1 MCVRVIHTC
10 FASASLLNCV
20 LTWLKTVCV
29 CVRTCNMYKF
39 CFCCSLVNSVC
50 WLANKMWVD
59 VCIISRHFASA
70 LVYSQLS
77 LSACLKNEKKTN
89 ACACVCVC
97 MCNMYTQLSLS
108 TGFKNASL
116 CSNLCESVWI
126 WAIIRVCAVIYG
138 SLCSNLC
145 VCTVIYE
152 CNLWESVQ

>member
-20 LTWLKTVCV
+20 LTCLKSVCV

-39 CFCCSLVNSVC
+39 CFCYSLVNSVC
-50 WLANKMWVD
+50 WLANKMCVD

-108 TGFKNASL
+108 TCFKNASL
-116 CSNLCESVWI
+116 CSNLCEPVQQSV
-126 WAIIRVCAVIYG
+126 RVCVNLSNNP
-138 SLCSNLC
+138 SLCSNIC
-145 VCTVIYE
+145 
-152 CNLWESVQ
+152 ESVQ